1 MTYKRPWWL
10 GRVTPPK
17 HDVLAFRNVPFQ
29 KASTVIK
36 WFFGSKLISD
46 LIISYLYIGSV
57 DRSYL
62 IQQRYVIYVIVRLC
76 VSVRGWPLKL
86 KGSSL
91 TRRCLLWGLQDEVDD
106 GATGEATGEVHELC
120 VLAIPLIGQMQGS
133 KSNDPTNYRKVA
145 DVIQCV
151 LFSKQKRLVKSD
163 CSHNSV
169 YIIRCIGE
177 NLTNAPNAPLNL
189 VFAFLRYWYFTGVS
203 FTNPKNPDPSLE

>member
-1 MTYKRPWWL
+1 MMF
-10 GRVTPPK
+10 RVKTHFWP
-17 HDVLAFRNVPFQ
+17 N
-29 KASTVIK
+29 S
-36 WFFGSKLISD
+36 
-46 LIISYLYIGSV
+46 ISYLYIGSV

-62 IQQRYVIYVIVRLC
+62 IQQRYVIYVIVFVRLC

-120 VLAIPLIGQMQGS
+120 VLAS

-145 DVIQCV
+145 DFIQCV

-163 CSHNSV
+163 FSQNYV
-169 YIIRCIGE
+169 YIIRCIGD
-177 NLTNAPNAPLNL
+177 NLTAPNAPLNL
-189 VFAFLRYWYFTGVS
+189 VFAFLRYWYFTVVS
-203 FTNPKNPDPSLE
+203 FTNPKNPDPL